1 MDVIFDIDGTLA
13 NAEHRLHHIKDP
25 TYWRGVPPRP
35 DWDTFLSDELVGLD
49 DAIPQTWAILEA
61 FLNNPGVRLIFITG
75 RKESTRQM
83 TVSWFSDKDCPH
95 RAGSAWYWEERQGSG
110 GIVGPVIYMRK
121 NGDRRPSSTVKREL
135 LNQARADGYN
145 PTLVF
150 EDRADDT
157 AMWRS
162 EGLLCCQVAEGN
174 Y

>member
-25 TYWRGVPPRP
+25 AYWRGVPPRP
-35 DWDTFLSDELVGLD
+35 DWDTFLSDELVALD
-49 DAIPQTWAILEA
+49 TAIPQTWKLLEYIIES
-61 FLNNPGVRLIFITG
+61 FDNRVLFITG
-75 RKESTRQM
+75 RKESSRKM
-83 TVSWFSDKDCPH
+83 TTSWLLDQDCPI
-95 RAGSAWYWEERQGSG
+95 RFPAASRIQLLGWPN
-110 GIVGPVIYMRK
+110 PVPTLYMRK

>member
-25 TYWRGVPPRP
+25 AFWKGVPPRP
-35 DWDTFLSDELVGLD
+35 DWDTFLSDELVALD
-49 DAIPQTWAILEA
+49 TPILQTWMLMLHILESNKNRV
-61 FLNNPGVRLIFITG
+61 LFITG
-75 RKESTRQM
+75 RKESSREM
-83 TVSWFSDKDCPH
+83 TVSWLMNKDCPIRH
-95 RAGSAWYWEERQGSG
+95 SAVSYLHLIGWPN
-110 GIVGPVIYMRK
+110 PVPTLYMRK
-121 NGDRRPSSTVKREL
+121 DGDRRPSHDVKREL

-150 EDRADDT
+150 EDRTNDT